1 MAKYVIIGNSTAAVG
16 CVEGIRSVD
25 KTGDITLISA
35 EPYHTYSRPLISYL
49 LEGRTDQEKMKY
61 RPDDFYT
68 ENGITARLGERV
80 AEIDPKEKT
89 VTLESGEQIPY
100 EKLLHA
106 AGSVPFIPH
115 IDGLDTVKKKF
126 TFMSLDDAKA
136 LEAAITGKSR
146 VLILGAG
153 LIGLKCAE
161 GILKRVKSVTVV
173 DLADRVL
180 PSILD
185 TMGAEIVKAHLEKQ
199 GLQFRLND
207 TVEVFHKNKATL
219 KSGGT
224 LDFDVLVLAVGVR
237 PSVSL
242 IENAGGS
249 VRRGIATDENGRT
262 SLPDVFAA
270 GDCAE
275 SYDISSGTSRVLAL
289 LPNAYFQG
297 HAAGV
302 TMAGGREELK
312 KAIPMNAIGFMGMHI
327 LTAGTYTGDTYTVRD
342 GDNYKILF
350 YESDLLRG
358 FILIGDVARAG
369 IYTALIRERTPLSTI
384 DFDLICEKPQLMAF
398 TAKARKELLAAQR

>member
-1 MAKYVIIGNSTAAVG
+1 MAKYVIIGNSAAGVA

-25 KTGDITLISA
+25 REGSITLLSS

-49 LEGRTDQEKMKY
+49 LEGKTDEERMKY
-61 RPDDFYT
+61 RPDDFY
-68 ENGITARLGERV
+68 EKNGVDARLGVRV
-80 AEIDPKEKT
+80 TEIDPSEKT
-89 VTLESGEQIPY
+89 VTLDSGEKIPY
-100 EKLLHA
+100 GKLMHA
-106 AGSVPFIPH
+106 AGSVPFVPKIE
-115 IDGLDTVKKKF
+115 GMETVEKKV
-126 TFMSLDDAKA
+126 TFLSLDDAKA
-136 LEAAITGKSR
+136 LADALTPESR

-161 GILKRVKSVTVV
+161 GILSRAGSITVV

-185 TMGAEIVKAHLEKQ
+185 ETGAGIVQAHLEMH
-199 GLQFRLND
+199 GLSFRLSD
-207 TVEVFHKNKATL
+207 TVQRFEGNRAVL
-219 KSGGT
+219 KSGET
-224 LDFDVLVLAVGVR
+224 LEFDVLVVAVGVR

-242 IENAGGS
+242 IENAGGA
-249 VRRGIATDENGRT
+249 VRRGVATDETGRT

-275 SYDISSGTSRVLAL
+275 SYDISSGQSRVLAL

-312 KAIPMNAIGFMGMHI
+312 KAIPMNAIGFMGLHI
-327 LTAGTYTGDTYTVRD
+327 LTAGSYTGETYVSRD
-342 GDNYKILF
+342 GENYKILF

-358 FILIGDVARAG
+358 FILIGNVARAG
-369 IYTALIRERTPLSTI
+369 IYTALIRERTPLSGI
-384 DFDLICEKPQLMAF
+384 DFALICEKPQLMAF
-398 TAKARKELLAAQR
+398 TAQARRDLLSKRQ